1 MNISIFTLFSPRLE
15 VMYLDEWISHHLMV
29 GVDTIYLYN
38 NGFQIVDT
46 MYPGD
51 GKTWQ
56 KKNYAEHMGQYSD
69 QEINLM
75 IENICKKYK
84 NKVKLENWRYGIE
97 TGAYPGSQINGYR
110 HCVENNKSD
119 WWLFIDIDEFILS
132 KNYKNIN
139 EFLLNQDTNKYGAF
153 TLGQKLYQ
161 QRTGTCVRKI
171 LECDRTYMKRENHG
185 FTKTLIS
192 YPIETYKVHQ
202 PTPLRGDVKVVD
214 YDDLMFNHYR
224 GHNKGKVTS
233 EELQKI
239 ELAKSKDDA
248 MIEFLNKHGVNL
260 YNHKKQKIIIQ

>member
-38 NGFQIVDT
+38 NGFQIVDA

-97 TGAYPGSQINGYR
+97 TGAYP
-110 HCVENNKSD
+110 
-119 WWLFIDIDEFILS
+119 
-132 KNYKNIN
+132 
-139 EFLLNQDTNKYGAF
+139 
-153 TLGQKLYQ
+153 
-161 QRTGTCVRKI
+161 
-171 LECDRTYMKRENHG
+171 
-185 FTKTLIS
+185 
-192 YPIETYKVHQ
+192 
-202 PTPLRGDVKVVD
+202 
-214 YDDLMFNHYR
+214 
-224 GHNKGKVTS
+224 
-233 EELQKI
+233 
-239 ELAKSKDDA
+239 AKS
-248 MIEFLNKHGVNL
+248 N
-260 YNHKKQKIIIQ
+260 